1 MDKLAPENYTALLQ
15 LKSTLEGMRNRGRR
29 LRDKDPRHILHG
41 CCERV
46 FRIIRLGIAAF
57 DDVEHLKEDSK
68 PSNRDDVSLARR
80 LHTEAFDALVALK
93 KNSIPWS
100 MLDAKAK
107 EETEHF
113 LGLYCSVAHRFFESQ
128 QLRFSHLF
136 SIFGFYPAESNI
148 EKVCKAAGMAQV
160 NSAVNSTLS
169 VLLPPS
175 DFLNA
180 REDVARRIEQL
191 LVTSSHFPSNA
202 RILLFGSSRNGF
214 GSTTSDLDMCL
225 VMGDGAILDVKEKQS
240 KIELM
245 GTVLKEAGMED
256 VEIRST
262 ARIPIVLFKDP
273 VSKMDCDLSL
283 HNALALSNTD
293 LLLTYS
299 CIDPRVRGLAY
310 IIKKWSKRRH
320 LNSPG
325 DGTLSSY
332 GFILCVIHYLQNI
345 ELPMLP
351 NLQMLPPSW
360 NGETMIDEVAKP
372 VEFQLCVGDNTPCNT
387 YFLRPNERQ
396 FLMLQQKAQL
406 NKQSIAELVAGFFE
420 YFAWKFDYRRD
431 VVSVSADPH
440 AMNVFRH
447 HMKLVKAEEH
457 AWQMH
462 ERLR

>member
-1 MDKLAPENYTALLQ
+1 
-15 LKSTLEGMRNRGRR
+15 MRNRGRR
-29 LRDKDPRHILHG
+29 LRDKDPRNVLNA
-41 CCERV
+41 CCEHIFRV
-46 FRIIRLGIAAF
+46 IRLGIAALDEF
-57 DDVEHLKEDSK
+57 SNSKDDLKSH
-68 PSNRDDVSLARR
+68 RDEMSLARR
-80 LHTEAFDALVALK
+80 LHTEAFDAFTALK
-93 KNSIPWS
+93 KNSIPWN
-100 MLDAKAK
+100 MLDAEVK
-107 EETEHF
+107 EEINRF
-113 LGLYCSVAHRFFESQ
+113 LGLYCSVAHRFFESH
-128 QLRFSHLF
+128 QLRISHLF
-136 SIFGFYPAESNI
+136 SIFGFTPASCNT
-148 EKVCKAAGMAQV
+148 EKVYDSAGMAQL
-160 NSAVNSTLS
+160 NFAINSTLNT
-169 VLLPPS
+169 LLPPS
-175 DFLNA
+175 DFLNT
-180 REDVARRIEQL
+180 REVVAKRIEQIL
-191 LVTSSHFPSNA
+191 IASPHFPSNS

-225 VMGDGAILDVKEKQS
+225 VVGDGAILDNEEKRAN
-240 KIELM
+240 IELM
-245 GTVLKEAGMED
+245 GSLLKEAGVED
-256 VEIRST
+256 VEVRST

-310 IIKKWSKRRH
+310 IIKMWSKRRH

-345 ELPMLP
+345 EIPLLP

-360 NGETMIDEVAKP
+360 NGETMIGEVSKP
-372 VEFQLCVGDNTPCNT
+372 VEFQLCVADNTPCNT

-396 FLMLQQKAQL
+396 FLMLQQKAKL

-431 VVSVSADPH
+431 IVSISADTSGMHP
-440 AMNVFRH
+440 FFH
-447 HMKLVKAEEH
+447 HMKIVKAEEH